1 MAKPGANLQRH
12 YRGLV
17 VQMKIYG
24 SYLCAQGPGKSPQ
37 NLHCTLIPSAFA
49 HSDPPYCI
57 IPGQ

>member
-24 SYLCAQGPGKSPQ
+24 FYLCAQGPGKSPQ
-37 NLHCTLIPSAFA
+37 NLHCT
-49 HSDPPYCI
+49 
-57 IPGQ
+57 